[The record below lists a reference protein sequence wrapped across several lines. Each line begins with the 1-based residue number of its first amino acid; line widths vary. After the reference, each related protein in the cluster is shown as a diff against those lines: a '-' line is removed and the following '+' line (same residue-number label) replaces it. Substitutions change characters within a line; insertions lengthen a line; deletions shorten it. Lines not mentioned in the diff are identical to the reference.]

1 MQTIYKDVIQ
11 KISRTFQGMRLYS
24 PAHPTIQKQVQDL
37 MATLAGLF
45 LHKSRLKLGLM
56 DDTLFFEEELF
67 AYPTP
72 AEEDVAQV
80 LRTLEVEGLEFIS
93 GLTGGEILSLLEIVR
108 GGDVKGEDL
117 EAALLKM
124 GVHHI
129 RPASVERTDDDE
141 FARKP
146 RKVYDRALRVME
158 DIFHDVRLGKIPS
171 SEGAM
176 QAVKGMVEVTLSD
189 PHALFALSLIK
200 DYDNYTFTH
209 SVNVSVIALAV
220 GRACGLSEEELRVIG
235 LGGMLHDLG
244 KLKVDVGI
252 ITKPGRLTEG
262 EFEQIKKHPR
272 DGADILQQMEDIPP
286 EVIDIAL
293 CHHLQYDRKGYP
305 ADSRGKPLSPLVDM
319 ASIADA
325 YDAITTL
332 RSYQRPVTPRQAIKL
347 LRDNAGTRLHPQFVE
362 LFIQALGPYPVG
374 SLVRLQ
380 NNEIGLVTAV
390 GGDSSSATR
399 LKILFDA
406 EGNKLD
412 PPRLFCPGSADE
424 LQIVGEVDP
433 FSKGVEIADYLD

>member
-1 MQTIYKDVIQ
+1 MQTIYKEAIQ
-11 KISRTFQGMRLYS
+11 RISRTIQGMRLYS
-24 PAHPTIQKQVQDL
+24 PAHPTIQKQAQDL

-45 LHKSRLKLGLM
+45 LNKSRLKLGLM
-56 DDTLFFEEELF
+56 DDTLFFDDELF
-67 AYPTP
+67 AYPSP
-72 AEEDVAQV
+72 AEEDIAHL
-80 LRTLEVEGLEFIS
+80 LRTLKVESLEFIS
-93 GLTGGEILSLLEIVR
+93 GLSGDEILAFLDVIR
-108 GGDVKGEDL
+108 QGDVKGDEL
-117 EAALLKM
+117 ESALLKK

-129 RPASVERTDDDE
+129 RPASVEKTDDDD

-220 GRACGLSEEELRVIG
+220 GRACGLSEEELRIIG

-252 ITKPGRLTEG
+252 ITKPGRLTKG
-262 EFEQIKKHPR
+262 EFEQIKKHPS
-272 DGADILQQMEDIPP
+272 DGADILRHMKDIPP

-305 ADSRGKPLSPLVDM
+305 ADSRGQLLPPLVDM
-319 ASIADA
+319 AAIADA

-347 LRDNAGTRLHPQFVE
+347 LRDNAGTKLHPQFVE

-390 GGDSSSATR
+390 GGASSSATR

-412 PPRLFCPGSADE
+412 PPRLFCPSSADE
-424 LQIVGEVDP
+424 LNIVGEVDP
-433 FSKGVEIADYLD
+433 FSKGIEIADYLD

>member
-1 MQTIYKDVIQ
+1 MQTSHKEILQ
-11 KISRTFQGMRLYS
+11 RISRTFQGMRLYS
-24 PAHPTIQKQVQDL
+24 PAHPTIRKQAQDL
-37 MATLAGLF
+37 LAALAGLF
-45 LHKSRLKLGLM
+45 LHKPRLKLGLL
-56 DDTLFFEEELF
+56 DDTLFFDDELF
-67 AYPTP
+67 AYPSP
-72 AEEDVAQV
+72 AEEDVANL

-93 GLTGGEILSLLEIVR
+93 GLGADEFLSFLDVIRQGET
-108 GGDVKGEDL
+108 KGEEL
-117 EAALLKM
+117 ESALLKK

-129 RPASVERTDDDE
+129 RPTSVEKTDDDE

-171 SEGAM
+171 SEEAM

-209 SVNVSVIALAV
+209 SVNVSVISLAV
-220 GRACGLSEEELRVIG
+220 GRACGLSAEELRVIG

-252 ITKPGRLTEG
+252 ITKPGRLTQG

-272 DGADILQQMEDIPP
+272 DGADILQQMKDIPP
-286 EVIDIAL
+286 EVVDIAL

-305 ADSRGKPLSPLVDM
+305 ADNRGKLLSPMVDM
-319 ASIADA
+319 AAIADA

-362 LFIQALGPYPVG
+362 RFIQALGPYPVG

-390 GGDSSSATR
+390 GGASRSATR
-399 LKILFDA
+399 LKILFA
-406 EGNKLD
+406 SEGSKLD
-412 PPRLFCPGSADE
+412 PPRLFCPDSADE
-424 LQIVGEVDP
+424 LSIVGEVDP
-433 FSKGVEIADYLD
+433 FSKGIEIADYLD